1 METHKIK
8 TAVVI
13 LNWNGKHWLDKFLAN
28 VIGFSPEA
36 EVIIADNNSTDDS
49 MSYLQKH
56 YPSIRIIQNDGNYGY
71 AKGYNLALQKIDAEY
86 FILLNSLNKQLYSY
100 F

>member
-8 TAVVI
+8 TAIVI

-28 VIGFSPEA
+28 VIEFSPEA

-49 MSYLQKH
+49 VNYLKKH
-56 YPSIRIIQNDGNYGY
+56 YPSIRNIQNDGNY
-71 AKGYNLALQKIDAEY
+71 
-86 FILLNSLNKQLYSY
+86 
-100 F
+100 